1 MILFDAWQ
9 SLNAFVHLF
18 LNANACRFLCC
29 VRIKAKVDEGLV
41 GELDV
46 QFLEIINVECHGDC
60 LSPILVINNA
70 KVTFP

>member
-18 LNANACRFLCC
+18 LNANACSVLCSI
-29 VRIKAKVDEGLV
+29 RIKAKVDEGLI

-46 QFLEIINVECHGDC
+46 QFLEQSM
-60 LSPILVINNA
+60 LNA
-70 KVTFP
+70 IGIVYLQH